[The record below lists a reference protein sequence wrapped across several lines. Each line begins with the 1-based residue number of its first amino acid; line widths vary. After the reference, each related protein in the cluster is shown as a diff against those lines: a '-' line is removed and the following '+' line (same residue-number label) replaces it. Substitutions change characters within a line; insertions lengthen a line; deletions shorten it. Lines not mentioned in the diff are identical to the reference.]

1 MLRNFLEEE
10 VCLYHPNAQ
19 WKREFEFESKGQK
32 TSKKISNCS
41 YITTYCLGG
50 FQEKLS
56 KLIEKQTIKY
66 HNSIKYQQIKKQYK
80 WLTLLEI
87 L

>member
-1 MLRNFLEEE
+1 MK
-10 VCLYHPNAQ
+10 
-19 WKREFEFESKGQK
+19 KRVWVAKNTPRTTAAELQKIVESKGQK

-56 KLIEKQTIKY
+56 KLIQKQTIKY